1 MLMARLDRPRT
12 DERTRLGV
20 FGDPHLSTREAGT
33 SKLFEQTEARVAAT
47 VADANTRE
55 LDAVVCVG
63 DLTKDGEPWNY
74 DRFDELIADLQV
86 PFHAIPGNHDVPKDR
101 DDHDTMSVERF
112 ADRYAPGE
120 FPFHHEV
127 GGVDLLGLNTA
138 GSESFLTDSH
148 EGLVREETVAW
159 LDETLP
165 TVETPLVLAHHNF
178 PAMFEQVRR
187 YRDLAEPDMFV
198 PPVMRDPDPYL
209 DVLAAHDAPLV
220 LTGHL
225 HMPSTAQEQ
234 GVREVMVPTTC
245 SFPQSYLLVEVG
257 PAGTEIR
264 LVPVADYE
272 ETVAGYRERGTDSVT
287 ARGLT
292 GMAATRLAQFPLVEE

>member
-1 MLMARLDRPRT
+1 MARLERPRT

-20 FGDPHLSTREAGT
+20 FADPHLSTRETGT
-33 SKLFEQTEARVAAT
+33 SKLFEHTVDRVADT

-74 DRFDELIADLQV
+74 DRFDELIAELDV
-86 PFHAIPGNHDVPKDR
+86 PFHAIPGNHDVPKDH
-101 DDHDTMSVERF
+101 DDHETMAVSAF
-112 ADRYAPGE
+112 ADRYAPAE
-120 FPFHHEV
+120 FPFHHTV

-138 GSESFLTDSH
+138 GSRTFLHDSH

-165 TVETPLVLAHHNF
+165 ATDAPIVLAHHNF
-178 PAMFEQVRR
+178 PSMFEQVRGF
-187 YRDLAEPDMFV
+187 RDAAEPDMYV
-198 PPVMRDPDPYL
+198 PPTMRKPDPYL
-209 DVLAAHDAPLV
+209 ETLAANDAPLV

-225 HMPSTAQEQ
+225 HMPSTARER

-257 PAGTEIR
+257 PGGTEVR
-264 LVPVADYE
+264 LVPVADYD
-272 ETVAGYRERGTDSVT
+272 ETVAGCRERATDSVT